1 MAQIRMINPLM
12 RSPGPASNPRA
23 QIVVV
28 RAPAKKRRR
37 NPSLGQPAATPVV
50 MNPLILPNKGRRRR
64 RAKATANPRRR
75 RRHGFRRHRNP
86 NTMQGFLTSSLT
98 GLAASGLSFYANKL
112 VISDLGTDKD
122 GNDTESGWLLRN
134 FVRLVGGAAGAYYMP
149 GLFGSALMGAM
160 GYPAWSEFDA
170 WMQKDSTAT
179 TTTPTEA
186 LITDTEDVLDGILDD
201 LI

>member
-1 MAQIRMINPLM
+1 
-12 RSPGPASNPRA
+12 
-23 QIVVV
+23 
-28 RAPAKKRRR
+28 
-37 NPSLGQPAATPVV
+37 
-50 MNPLILPNKGRRRR
+50 
-64 RAKATANPRRR
+64 
-75 RRHGFRRHRNP
+75 
-86 NTMQGFLTSSLT
+86 MQGFLTSSLT

-134 FVRLVGGAAGAYYMP
+134 FVRLLGGAAGAYYMP